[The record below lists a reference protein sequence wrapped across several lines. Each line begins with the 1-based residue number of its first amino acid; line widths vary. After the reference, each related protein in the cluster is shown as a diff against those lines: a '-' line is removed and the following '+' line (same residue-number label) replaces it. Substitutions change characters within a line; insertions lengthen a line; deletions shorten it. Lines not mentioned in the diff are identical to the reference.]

1 MKRIII
7 LICLVFTNLCVSQE
21 TKEVK
26 NTIGEKEEVFSVL
39 KSKTEIKHG
48 KYLLTWNWKY
58 YNSISE
64 EGNYKNNEKQGV
76 WLEYYRFRNKYDKND
91 MRVKYL
97 TTYENNQKNGI
108 FVEFGYDKDTLQVG
122 SFFKN
127 IKTGI
132 WKRFEN
138 GKLVEHY
145 DYSNEKNLIEI
156 DNNQNEKVDVL
167 PKIIDGDLNTFLIKN
182 LNPVNYKK
190 KKDLFGSIEVIILI
204 KKDGLVQVIDITG
217 TEYEELKN
225 EFSLALSQ
233 SSGKWEPAIRNKEK
247 VDLKVLIPIKFLIE
261 WKKNTHRV
269 GMNCGIMKQ
278 IK

>member
-1 MKRIII
+1 M
-7 LICLVFTNLCVSQE
+7 FTHLCVSQE

>member
-1 MKRIII
+1 MKRILI
-7 LICLVFTNLCVSQE
+7 LICLVFTNLCVSQQ

-26 NTIGEKEEVFSVL
+26 NAIGEKEEIFNVL
-39 KSKTEIKHG
+39 ESKPEIKHG

-97 TTYENNQKNGI
+97 TNYENNQKEGI
-108 FVEFGYDKDTLQVG
+108 FIELSYDRDTLQVG
-122 SFFKN
+122 SYTKN
-127 IKTGI
+127 NKTGI

-145 DYSNEKNLIEI
+145 DYTNEKSLIEI
-156 DNNQNEKVDVL
+156 DNSQNEKVDVL
-167 PKIIDGDLNTFLIKN
+167 PKLIEGDLNTFLIKN

-190 KKDLFGSIEVIILI
+190 KKDLFGSIEVTILV
-204 KKDGLVQVIDITG
+204 KKDGLVQVLDIKG
-217 TEYEELKN
+217 AEYEELKN
-225 EFSLALSQ
+225 EFNLAFSQ
-233 SSGKWEPAIRNKEK
+233 SSGNWEPAIRNSAK
-247 VDLKVLIPIKFLIE
+247 VDVKVSIPIKFLIE
-261 WKKNTHRV
+261 WKKNIHRI
-269 GMNCGIMKQ
+269 GMNCGIMTQ

>member
-1 MKRIII
+1 MKRILI

-26 NTIGEKEEVFSVL
+26 NAIGEKEEIFNVL
-39 KSKTEIKHG
+39 KSKPEIKHG

-64 EGNYKNNEKQGV
+64 EGNYKNDEKQGV

-91 MRVKYL
+91 MRVKYQ
-97 TTYENNQKNGI
+97 TTYENNQKNGLFI
-108 FVEFGYDKDTLQVG
+108 EFGYDKDTLQVG
-122 SFFKN
+122 SFLN
-127 IKTGI
+127 NVKTGI

-145 DYSNEKNLIEI
+145 DYTNEKSLIEI
-156 DNNQNEKVDVL
+156 VDNQNEKVDVL
-167 PKIIDGDLNTFLIKN
+167 PKMIEGDLNSFLIKK
-182 LNPVNYKK
+182 LNPINHKK
-190 KKDLFGSIEVIILI
+190 KKDLFGSIELTILI
-204 KKDGLVQVIDITG
+204 KKDGIVQIIDIKG

-225 EFSLALSQ
+225 EFNLALIQ
-233 SSGKWEPAIRNKEK
+233 SSGNWEPAIRNKEK
-247 VDLKVLIPIKFLIE
+247 VDVIVSIPVKFLIE
-261 WKKNTHRV
+261 WKKNMHRV
-269 GMNCGIMKQ
+269 GMNCGIMTQ